1 MGVNSGSYSCQNPK
15 LSLTAYCSEKA
26 SSIKYSL
33 SVCAGANLHLS
44 AGALLAPFCRCN
56 APFFFGLQEAFF
68 QWSSSLLLTGSC
80 FSSSQCSRHGI
91 FVIAEEVDMAVSTE
105 IVKDE
110 QLGPSEVVK
119 TEVEKAD
126 VQVKPEGMSWPDL
139 PKSAVLLGVAGLGRC
154 KSKHL

>member
-1 MGVNSGSYSCQNPK
+1 VQC
-15 LSLTAYCSEKA
+15 
-26 SSIKYSL
+26 
-33 SVCAGANLHLS
+33 
-44 AGALLAPFCRCN
+44 

-126 VQVKPEGMSWPDL
+126 VQVKTEGMSWPDL
-139 PKSAVLLGVAGLGRC
+139 PKSAVLLGVAGLGHC